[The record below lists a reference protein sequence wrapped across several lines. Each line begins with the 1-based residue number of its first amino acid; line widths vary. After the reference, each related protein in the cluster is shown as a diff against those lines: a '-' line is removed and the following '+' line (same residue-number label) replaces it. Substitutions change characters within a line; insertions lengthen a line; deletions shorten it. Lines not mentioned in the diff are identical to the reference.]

1 LLVNPALSWEEIA
14 MLDLEALV
22 TDLKGLAGDVVR
34 SAERTQTM
42 RREGAAQLGRL
53 AGMEGLREA
62 IGRFRPDM
70 AMPVPGR
77 DPAGAFPAP
86 EVGDYTVIA
95 TDGSQIP
102 PDYHHVVPWYLI
114 HAGCAVFRYGP
125 PPGRERCRL
134 SAHAHLKPQRTGAAD
149 PTAEVAGEEGADA
162 DARAATATLPGGVE
176 IERLKAE
183 LELAARLLDE
193 EGDPGRTV
201 LLLDGPLV
209 QWRMVHLVRDAAAR
223 AELVELFR
231 GLLEQCRETR
241 TPVAGFIS
249 RSRAVELVTLL
260 RFSLCPEVA
269 AGRDLCPEC
278 QRTLLERSEPTPA
291 HPHTPS
297 PTHPRTRTPTHPHTH
312 TPHHAS
318 LADLR
323 DVEVAGEPLT
333 ERGWRTEVLEL
344 KSKVW
349 AEITGG
355 SGTAG
360 FFYLNAGAEIAR
372 VELPSW
378 VWEDDA
384 LMELLHGALY
394 DQCHSGL
401 GYPMVL
407 AEAHEQAVV
416 RGADREAFYLL
427 IERILIEHGWQGA
440 TTSAKALS
448 KRRPSA

>member
-1 LLVNPALSWEEIA
+1 
-14 MLDLEALV
+14 MLDLEALI
-22 TDLKGLAGDVVR
+22 TDLKGLADEVVR

-42 RREGAAQLGRL
+42 RREGAAQLARL
-53 AGMEGLREA
+53 AGMEGLRDA

-77 DPAGAFPAP
+77 NPAGTFPAP
-86 EVGDYTVIA
+86 EAGDYTIIA

-114 HAGCAVFRYGP
+114 HAGCAVFRYGA

-134 SAHAHLKPQRTGAAD
+134 SAHAYLKPQRTGRAD
-149 PTAEVAGEEGADA
+149 PAGEVAGEGGAEA

-183 LELAARLLDE
+183 LELAARLLED

-231 GLLEQCRETR
+231 GLLERCRETQ
-241 TPVAGFIS
+241 TPIAGFIS

-260 RFSLCPEVA
+260 RFSLCTEVA
-269 AGRDLCPEC
+269 AGRDLCPDC
-278 QRTLLERSEPTPA
+278 QRTLLERSDPTL
-291 HPHTPS
+291 PHS
-297 PTHPRTRTPTHPHTH
+297 SAA
-312 TPHHAS
+312 HHAV
-318 LADLR
+318 LAGLR
-323 DVEVAGEPLT
+323 DVEVAGEILT

-349 AEITGG
+349 REIAGEG
-355 SGTAG
+355 ETAG

-394 DQCHSGL
+394 DQCQSGL

-427 IERILIEHGWQGA
+427 IERILMEHGWQGA

-448 KRRPSA
+448 KRRPTA